1 MILLPRKASGHA
13 TLKEGRRRRAQ
24 GWPCPVL
31 NWTVF
36 WEGGERENIGRSG
49 WALLSC
55 PSGAGGGSLLK
66 QCGEEKLC
74 TGPKCQLHLC
84 TFKYSSHHMKKWKET
99 SEIDMNSTFYL
110 TQVNQVMIT
119 STYNQHKIINELA
132 DRFWVF
138 FFFFFFFTFLVAQMV
153 MNLPAIQE
161 TLVWSQGQEDPLLKG
176 MANHSSILGLPW
188 WLRIRPQ
195 CRRPE
200 LNPWVGKICWRR
212 EWLPTLVSLPGE
224 FHGQRSLIGYSP
236 WDHKELDTTE

>member
-138 FFFFFFFTFLVAQMV
+138 FFFFLFVSFCFFVS
-153 MNLPAIQE
+153 ISGI
-161 TLVWSQGQEDPLLKG
+161 SQL
-176 MANHSSILGLPW
+176 HW
-188 WLRIRPQ
+188 
-195 CRRPE
+195 
-200 LNPWVGKICWRR
+200 
-212 EWLPTLVSLPGE
+212 
-224 FHGQRSLIGYSP
+224 FHGKTRENP
-236 WDHKELDTTE
+236 